1 MGTVPQAY
9 YDFIIQFA
17 PYLYVIPPDIPDP
30 AYGRGVM
37 SAAFAIN
44 FLSQAYT
51 SNQYANKQ
59 LEIRNKIVELADWTL
74 TQQCLDSD
82 KDAYGGFKSGET
94 STYYYSVDSGRCIPA
109 LLEAYQ
115 ITGNTAYLDAAK
127 LAGGTFLKIM
137 QDQQPFGG
145 FARAVSIDDAWLLEL
160 DVECLYCLIGL
171 KMLTDIDAENASL
184 YQGIADKAIAF
195 LRDGFENLWLY
206 YEPADSQWHR
216 VGLSEN
222 EIYDDS
228 FSFAL
233 LGLFIYEGWSDS
245 CKTVYANLQGIKAPA
260 EYPAYNPAICWPGYI
275 DVKNRYPACTYYDGI
290 TSGILWRIR
299 AAHDKPSLAFS
310 MQILVKYQSE
320 FMNWGPIFT
329 DYSPITPAKAMANI
343 SWLAQLFLNYAD
355 PVTDFTRV
363 LALNG
368 ENLTLYPL
376 LNIGDRTTYADD
388 LTVKALVAMGTAGEL
403 VFEVGYAMQD
413 YITVYSFVPLRTH
426 DKLRRSGVDYEVQTV
441 QPFAVNGDVEYF
453 KSVCRRLLSG

>member
-1 MGTVPQAY
+1 
-9 YDFIIQFA
+9 
-17 PYLYVIPPDIPDP
+17 
-30 AYGRGVM
+30 M

-44 FLSQAYT
+44 FLSQAYASSQFASKRT
-51 SNQYANKQ
+51 
-59 LEIRNKIVELADWTL
+59 EIRSKIVELADWTL
-74 TQQCLDSD
+74 TQQCTNPA
-82 KDAYGGFKSGET
+82 KQAYGGFKSGET
-94 STYYYSVDSGRCIPA
+94 SIYYYSIDAGRCIPA

-115 ITGNTAYLDAAK
+115 ITGNAAYLDAAK
-127 LAGGTFLKIM
+127 LAGGTFLKTV
-137 QDQQPFGG
+137 QDQQAYGG
-145 FARAVSIDDAWLLEL
+145 FARAVTIDDAWLLEL

-171 KMLTDIDAENASL
+171 KMLIDIDAENASL
-184 YQGIADKAIAF
+184 YQGIADKAVAF
-195 LRDGFENLWLY
+195 LRDGFEGLWLY
-206 YEPADSQWHR
+206 FEPADSQWHR

-222 EIYDDS
+222 EIFDDS

-233 LGLFIYEGWSDS
+233 LGLFTYEGWSDS
-245 CKTVYANLQGIKAPA
+245 CKGVYSSLQGIKAA
-260 EYPAYNPAICWPGYI
+260 EYPAYNPAIGWPGYI
-275 DVKNRYPACTYYDGI
+275 DVKDRCPACTYYDGI